1 MRKPKEEPA
10 VTTYSR
16 DDIKQLLNAKP
27 FRPFKLRLSNGR
39 IFNVRAH
46 DDLWVGLS
54 GSLVFDSGR
63 NDFGLSDLEC
73 IKALEMRR
81 TTKAAR

>member
-1 MRKPKEEPA
+1 M
-10 VTTYSR
+10 TTYTR
-16 DDIKQLLNAKP
+16 DDIKRLLNAKP

-39 IFNVRAH
+39 IFNVREH

-63 NDFGLSDLEC
+63 NDLGFSDLWC
-73 IKALEMRR
+73 ITALEVKRVR
-81 TTKAAR
+81 KTTR